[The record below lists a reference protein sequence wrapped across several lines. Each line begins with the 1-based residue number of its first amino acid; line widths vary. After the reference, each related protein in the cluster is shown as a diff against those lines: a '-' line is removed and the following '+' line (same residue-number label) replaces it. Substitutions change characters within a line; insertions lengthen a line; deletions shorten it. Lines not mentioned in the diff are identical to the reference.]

1 MAKKTLLEQQIEDK
15 KENEL
20 LKKFGRKKKS
30 LQERKR
36 RALVKQTRK
45 FSKAA
50 KKRYPLKPVNKG
62 FKKTG
67 NIKQDITVSSNI
79 NLKKMAELA
88 SKRRQLDKVKGKGIP
103 PSEKEVKKRLS
114 KKRARRKDDKEK
126 GLTTNKLQTKSGE
139 YVLMDGTDYEGY
151 FHLQKDGTAMSE
163 PVLREGISQPL
174 VLKSDYLENLYVY
187 KTIVKRLEY
196 KNPYVKK
203 VEIKVMDERGKTD
216 RIKVKRSTAGKG
228 IGSLAS
234 GRSIGGR
241 TSGGGSGGSG
251 Y

>member
-20 LKKFGRKKKS
+20 LKKFGRKKPS

-36 RALVKQTRK
+36 KALVKQTKK

-62 FKKTG
+62 VKKSG
-67 NIKQDITVSSNI
+67 NISGDILVSSNI
-79 NLKKMAELA
+79 NLKKVAELA

-103 PSEKEVKKRLS
+103 PTEKEVKKRLN
-114 KKRARRKDDKEK
+114 KKREKRRDEKEK
-126 GLTTNKLQTKSGE
+126 GLTTDKLQTKSGE

-151 FHLQKDGTAMSE
+151 FHLQKNGNAMSE
-163 PVLREGISQPL
+163 PVLREGVSQPL
-174 VLKSDYLENLYVY
+174 ILKSDYLENLYVY
-187 KTIVKRLEY
+187 KTIVKNLDY
-196 KNPYVKK
+196 KNPYTKK
-203 VEIKVMDERGKTD
+203 VELKVDNNKG
-216 RIKVKRSTAGKG
+216 RIDKLKVKRSTAGKG
-228 IGSLAS
+228 IGNLPS
-234 GRSIGGR
+234 GRG
-241 TSGGGSGGSG
+241 TGGSR

>member
-20 LKKFGRKKKS
+20 LKKFGRKRPS
-30 LQERKR
+30 LRERKR
-36 RALVKQTRK
+36 KALVKQTRK

-67 NIKQDITVSSNI
+67 NIKQDITVTSNI

-88 SKRRQLDKVKGKGIP
+88 SRRRQLDKVKGKGIP
-103 PSEKEVKKRLS
+103 PTDKEVKKRLS
-114 KKRARRKDDKEK
+114 KKRDRRRDEKEK
-126 GLTTNKLQTKSGE
+126 GFTTDKLQTKSGE

-151 FHLQKDGTAMSE
+151 FHLQKNGTAMTE
-163 PVLREGISQPL
+163 PVLREGVSQPL
-174 VLKSDYLENLYVY
+174 ILKSDYLENLYVY
-187 KTIVKRLEY
+187 KTIVQKLDY

-203 VEIKVMDERGKTD
+203 VEVKVTNKKGKKERV
-216 RIKVKRSTAGKG
+216 KVTRSTAGKG
-228 IGSLAS
+228 VGNL
-234 GRSIGGR
+234 GGR
-241 TSGGGSGGSG
+241 R
-251 Y
+251 